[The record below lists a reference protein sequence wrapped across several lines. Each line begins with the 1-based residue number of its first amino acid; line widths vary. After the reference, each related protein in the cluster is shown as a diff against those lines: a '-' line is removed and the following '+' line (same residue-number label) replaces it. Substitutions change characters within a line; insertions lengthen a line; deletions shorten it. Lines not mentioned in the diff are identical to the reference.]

1 MILKIPKEES
11 MNKADFIS
19 KLAEDAGLKKA
30 DAEKFLDAFVANV
43 RELMANGDKL
53 QLIGFGTFECKER
66 AAKSGVNPATGEKIE
81 IAACKVP
88 SFKPG
93 KTLKDV
99 LNQ

>member
-1 MILKIPKEES
+1 
-11 MNKADFIS
+11 MNKSVFVA
-19 KLAEDAGLKKA
+19 KLADDTGFKKA
-30 DAEKFLDAFVANV
+30 DAEKFLDAFIANV
-43 RELMANGDKL
+43 KELMAEGDKL
-53 QLIGFGTFECKER
+53 QLVGFGTFECKER

-93 KTLKDV
+93 KTLKDA